1 MEIQH
6 LNWGPILVG
15 AFKLLKGF
23 GLLPGAIAAIG
34 VRKLYQKWRQRQAI
48 AGWPATGATIQS
60 GVVHQKGARSHWA
73 EITYSYYVGE
83 YRAGHYV
90 RHFRKEEQASEFIRQ
105 LKDKRIQVR
114 YNDADP
120 DKSVIL
126 ERDLEMVALLQ
137 PEMR

>member
-48 AGWPATGATIQS
+48 AGWPATEATIQS
-60 GVVHQKGARSHWA
+60 GAVHQEGARSHWA
-73 EITYSYYVGE
+73 EITYSYYAGE

-105 LKDKRIQVR
+105 LKDKRIQVH

>member
-1 MEIQH
+1 M
-6 LNWGPILVG
+6 LG

-23 GLLPGAIAAIG
+23 GLLPGAIAVIG

-48 AGWPATGATIQS
+48 AGWPSTEALIQS
-60 GVVHQKGARSHWA
+60 GTVHHEGTRSYWA

-83 YRAGHYV
+83 YRAGHYL
-90 RHFRKEEQASEFIRQ
+90 RHFRKEEQADDFIRQ
-105 LKDKRIQVR
+105 LKDKRIQVH

-126 ERDLEMVALLQ
+126 DRDIEMIALLVPQ
-137 PEMR
+137 LR